1 MLSGRIKEVEKW
13 IRETLRCVKSSSL
26 PKAFSVYPASERP
39 RGEEPF
45 DVLWAKFHFDNGLL
59 DDEVMWDIRYLP
71 MGSKLEKLPG
81 FPIELA
87 DIREKLFVTRDG
99 VSERGRRMRRD

>member
-1 MLSGRIKEVEKW
+1 MRGSNLVENVLSGKIKEVEKW

-26 PKAFSVYPASERP
+26 PRTFSVYPAVERP
-39 RGEEPF
+39 RGKEPF
-45 DVLWAKFHFDNGLL
+45 DVL
-59 DDEVMWDIRYLP
+59 

-81 FPIELA
+81 FPTELA

-99 VSERGRRMRRD
+99 FSERGRRARQD